1 MGFMAGFGNAFADS
15 MENRRKEEASKRDDL
30 FKLKFQQLLDNKDKI
45 EARDKEVAKNTK
57 LAKSYIQSTG
67 ADPKAIGQVFEW
79 VDAGLDA
86 KTIERN
92 LLTGKFK
99 VKEAASNDQ
108 MKAAGLDPS
117 APQEATEPTAAAPR
131 NTELLG
137 NNPKNPATKFRLPN
151 IFEDRSVRRDR
162 ITNDRLAEVT
172 GQDPEQ
178 IQATLNGQGGMDTPD
193 ASGVEFQAAP
203 PPMSKVEGPQD
214 IIDAQIALDEANRS
228 GDPAQMQMAQD
239 RYDSVKA
246 GAITQSRLKAK
257 ENGIMS
263 GQGFRARIVGP
274 DGKQSVE
281 TLKETPDGRYAVF
294 KPGGAGEPVYVT
306 EDQMMPLAPEE
317 VKALMQIGVD
327 DTAVRDYQ
335 DKTAIAQS
343 VIRDFNDSRKLIM
356 SDKRLLAPAVSGA
369 AQVAQRVG
377 VELNAIVDTIKQG
390 NFQEGLGSLNN
401 LEAEYQQILGKGVDD
416 LASKAALLKV
426 KQIKMAYNMAALY
439 GQSGR
444 GASNFDI
451 EKFEQMV
458 AVGSDVDKFTKNM
471 SDNITGAIANLRT
484 QGQNLNQFNNDLNGF
499 EAAFGWRPM
508 EITADIDQLL
518 ESDPS
523 VKEGWDILR
532 QAQATTIDNPP
543 PAEGD
548 NTSEDNL
555 PVMNSPEE
563 ARQLPPGTRFKT
575 PDGRIKIR

>member
-1 MGFMAGFGNAFADS
+1 
-15 MENRRKEEASKRDDL
+15 
-30 FKLKFQQLLDNKDKI
+30 
-45 EARDKEVAKNTK
+45 
-57 LAKSYIQSTG
+57 
-67 ADPKAIGQVFEW
+67 
-79 VDAGLDA
+79 
-86 KTIERN
+86 
-92 LLTGKFK
+92 
-99 VKEAASNDQ
+99 
-108 MKAAGLDPS
+108 
-117 APQEATEPTAAAPR
+117 
-131 NTELLG
+131 
-137 NNPKNPATKFRLPN
+137 
-151 IFEDRSVRRDR
+151 
-162 ITNDRLAEVT
+162 
-172 GQDPEQ
+172 
-178 IQATLNGQGGMDTPD
+178 
-193 ASGVEFQAAP
+193 
-203 PPMSKVEGPQD
+203 
-214 IIDAQIALDEANRS
+214 
-228 GDPAQMQMAQD
+228 
-239 RYDSVKA
+239 
-246 GAITQSRLKAK
+246 
-257 ENGIMS
+257 
-263 GQGFRARIVGP
+263 
-274 DGKQSVE
+274 
-281 TLKETPDGRYAVF
+281 
-294 KPGGAGEPVYVT
+294 
-306 EDQMMPLAPEE
+306 MMPLAPEE

>member
-86 KTIERN
+86 ETIKRN

-99 VKEAASNDQ
+99 VKESASNDQ
-108 MKAAGLDPS
+108 MKSAGLDPS

-162 ITNDRLAEVT
+162 ITNNRLAEVT

-178 IQATLNGQGGMDTPD
+178 IQATLNGQGGISAPD

-239 RYDSVKA
+239 RYNSVKA

-306 EDQMMPLAPEE
+306 EDQMMPLASEE